1 MSKIKFY
8 QIVMSDNPVSME
20 YHEISKKSFECV
32 SDIIEI
38 VPFEAITPQ
47 SPQYDELN
55 KKILWEQSLNGL
67 EIKGR
72 LQNPELENAEPHT
85 PSERAGMLSHWE
97 LLKLRSEIEED
108 FYVIEHDTFLLPEQ
122 EDNFRELLELREDWE
137 LEYANFGLFMGC
149 YSVSRKFAHYAYHL
163 LYNRS
168 FPINGGPYGVM
179 ERLFKTYISRV
190 ARNDKKVWEKPVT
203 FMVPWVCCEILGMG
217 KNEAHMNNIYNFDA
231 DHINP
236 EVPQHTYYKVP
247 TTQVISKR
255 LKVTQHHA
263 QYPKIQIDQPWIRHE
278 QFHIID

>member
-38 VPFEAITPQ
+38 IPFEAITPQ
-47 SPQYDELN
+47 SHNFDELQ
-55 KKILWEQSLNGL
+55 KKIKWELSLTGL
-67 EIKGR
+67 EIWGR
-72 LQNPELENAEPHT
+72 SETGIEIHDPHT

-97 LLKLRSEIEED
+97 LLKLRSEVEEN

-122 EDNFRELLELREDWE
+122 EENFRELLELREDYE

-149 YSVSRKFAHYAYHL
+149 YSVSKKFAHYAYHL
-163 LYNRS
+163 LYNRD

-179 ERLFKTYISRV
+179 ERLYKTYLSRV
-190 ARNDKKVWEKPVT
+190 ARKDSKVWNRPVL
-203 FMVPWVCCEILGMG
+203 FMVPWVCCRLLNLG
-217 KNEAHMNNIYNFDA
+217 KNEAEMNNTYNFES
-231 DHINP
+231 HIISPDTP
-236 EVPQHTYYKVP
+236 EEYYYEVP

-255 LKVTQHHA
+255 LMVTQDHI
-263 QYPKIQIDQPWIRHE
+263 QYPKDQQEKPWIRHE
-278 QFHIID
+278 QFHVID